1 MSLGPLD
8 KPADLQS
15 VLPVQVLCALAGMF
29 LVLVE
34 GALAHWSIFHSSA
47 PQIALSYIYFM
58 QIAYPFRLS
67 LLAVLLFMGLFSE
80 IMFYNMLGTNCTAFI
95 IAALLTQWR
104 AVVLRDTD
112 FIELWANFSLIC
124 ILTGIIKTVVYF
136 ISYFS
141 MPDLSFLTAA
151 DRMTALLFQSAMLFS
166 FQCHLCCLN
175 SLHLSPG

>member
-15 VLPVQVLCALAGMF
+15 VLPVQVLCALGGMF

-47 PQIALSYIYFM
+47 PLIALSYIYFM
-58 QIAYPFRLS
+58 QIAYPVRLS
-67 LLAVLLFMGLFSE
+67 LLAVLFMGLFSE

-95 IAALLTQWR
+95 IAAIVTQWR
-104 AVVLRDTD
+104 AAMLRDAD

-124 ILTGIIKTVVYF
+124 ILTGLIKIIVYF
-136 ISYFS
+136 INYFS
-141 MPDLSFLTAA
+141 TPDLSSLLQQTG
-151 DRMTALLFQSAMLFS
+151 MTALLFPVCYVVLVSVSSVMSKLTAFES
-166 FQCHLCCLN
+166 
-175 SLHLSPG
+175 G

>member
-29 LVLVE
+29 LVLAE

-47 PQIALSYIYFM
+47 PQVALSYIYFM

-67 LLAVLLFMGLFSE
+67 LLAVLFMGLFSE
-80 IMFYNMLGTNCTAFI
+80 IMFYHMLGTNCTAFI

-104 AVVLRDTD
+104 AAVLRDTD

-141 MPDLSFLTAA
+141 MPDLSFLLQQIG
-151 DRMTALLFQSAMLFS
+151 MTALLFPVCYVVLVSVS
-166 FQCHLCCLN
+166 
-175 SLHLSPG
+175 SVLSKLTTFESG